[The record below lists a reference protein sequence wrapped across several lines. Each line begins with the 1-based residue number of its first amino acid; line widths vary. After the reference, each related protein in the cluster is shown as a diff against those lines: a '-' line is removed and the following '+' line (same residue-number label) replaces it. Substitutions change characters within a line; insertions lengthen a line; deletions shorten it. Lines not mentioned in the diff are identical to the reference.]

1 MASGARR
8 EPMTLAGVD
17 APRREHV
24 LGDAHPAVAVG
35 SREAVNASVNRLR
48 AQGCPIL
55 SETRARP

>member
-1 MASGARR
+1 
-8 EPMTLAGVD
+8 MTLAGVD

-55 SETRARP
+55 SEPRARP